1 MRLYDLG
8 GGDEPRVASR
18 RILTVPNLISF
29 ARLAVLPVVY
39 LDLTSG
45 RLVRALVL
53 LAIFSATDWFDG
65 YFARRL
71 DQVTEL
77 GKLLDPISDR
87 VLFIVVGVAFVV
99 SGLLPLWVVLAL
111 VARDV
116 LVAGAGLVL
125 LARGAKPPDVT
136 RLGKTAT
143 FGLMWAL
150 PMFLLAGIVGDGVD
164 DPNRVVHV
172 LAWVLL
178 AINGALY
185 WIAAFDYARI
195 VRRRAA
201 AVDAA
206 ADAESGNDPAT
217 GPG

>member
-1 MRLYDLG
+1 MRFYDLG
-8 GGDEPRVASR
+8 GGDEARVASR
-18 RILTVPNLISF
+18 RVLTVPNLISF
-29 ARLAVLPVVY
+29 ARLAILPVIY

-45 RLVRALVL
+45 RLLRAFVL
-53 LAIFSATDWFDG
+53 LVVFTSSDWFDG

-87 VLFIVVGVAFVV
+87 VLFVVVGVAYVV

-111 VARDV
+111 IARDV

-125 LARGAKPPDVT
+125 LTRGAKPPDVT

-150 PMFLLAGIVGDGVD
+150 PMFLLAGIAGDGVD
-164 DPNRVVHV
+164 DPQPVLHVV
-172 LAWVLL
+172 AWVLL
-178 AINGALY
+178 AVSGVLY
-185 WIAAFDYARI
+185 WVAAFDYARI

-201 AVDAA
+201 VIDAIDDDAA
-206 ADAESGNDPAT
+206 S
-217 GPG
+217 PGGG

>member
-1 MRLYDLG
+1 MRFYDLG
-8 GGDEPRVASR
+8 GGGEPRVASR
-18 RILTVPNLISF
+18 RVLTVPNLISF
-29 ARLAVLPVVY
+29 ARLAILPVVY

-45 RLVRALVL
+45 RLLRAFVL
-53 LAIFSATDWFDG
+53 LVVFTASDWFDG

-87 VLFIVVGVAFVV
+87 VLFVVVGVAYVV

-111 VARDV
+111 IARDV

-125 LARGAKPPDVT
+125 LTRGAKPPDVT

-150 PMFLLAGIVGDGVD
+150 PTFLLAGIAGDGVD
-164 DPNRVVHV
+164 DPQPVLHV

-178 AINGALY
+178 AVSGVLY
-185 WIAAFDYARI
+185 WVAAFDYARI

-201 AVDAA
+201 VIDAMDDDAA
-206 ADAESGNDPAT
+206 S
-217 GPG
+217 PGGG

>member
-1 MRLYDLG
+1 MRFYDLG
-8 GGDEPRVASR
+8 GGGEPRVASR

-29 ARLAVLPVVY
+29 ARLAILPVVY

-45 RLVRALVL
+45 RLLRAFVL
-53 LAIFSATDWFDG
+53 LAVFTSSDWFDG

-87 VLFIVVGVAFVV
+87 VLFVVVGVAFVV

-150 PMFLLAGIVGDGVD
+150 PTFLLAGIVGDGVD
-164 DPNRVVHV
+164 DPQPV
-172 LAWVLL
+172 LYVAAWVLL
-178 AINGALY
+178 AISGVLY

-201 AVDAA
+201 IVDAEQ
-206 ADAESGNDPAT
+206 DT
-217 GPG
+217 GPTPERD

>member
-1 MRLYDLG
+1 MRFYDL
-8 GGDEPRVASR
+8 GGDEPRVASKR
-18 RILTVPNLISF
+18 VLTVPNLISF
-29 ARLAVLPVVY
+29 ARLAILPVLY

-45 RLVRALVL
+45 RLLRAFVL
-53 LAIFSATDWFDG
+53 LVVFSATDWFDG

-87 VLFIVVGVAFVV
+87 VLFVVVGVAYVV

-125 LARGAKPPDVT
+125 LSRGVKPPDVT

-150 PMFLLAGIVGDGVD
+150 PLFLLAGIVGDGVD
-164 DPNRVVHV
+164 DPEPVLHVV
-172 LAWVLL
+172 AWVLL
-178 AINGALY
+178 AISAAMY

-195 VRRRAA
+195 VRHRAA
-201 AVDAA
+201 S
-206 ADAESGNDPAT
+206 ADAEPDDATSPADD
-217 GPG
+217 

>member
-18 RILTVPNLISF
+18 RVLTVPNLISF
-29 ARLAVLPVVY
+29 ARLAILPVVY

-45 RLVRALVL
+45 RLLRAFVL
-53 LAIFSATDWFDG
+53 LAVFTSSDWFDG

-87 VLFIVVGVAFVV
+87 VLFVVVGIAFVV

-111 VARDV
+111 LARDV

-150 PMFLLAGIVGDGVD
+150 PTFLLAGIVGDGVD
-164 DPNRVVHV
+164 DPQPVLYVV
-172 LAWVLL
+172 AWVLL
-178 AINGALY
+178 AINGVLY
-185 WIAAFDYARI
+185 WLAAFDYARI

-201 AVDAA
+201 IIDAVQD
-206 ADAESGNDPAT
+206 DDPA
-217 GPG
+217 PGHD

>member
-8 GGDEPRVASR
+8 GGDERRVASR
-18 RILTVPNLISF
+18 RVLTVPNLISF
-29 ARLAVLPVVY
+29 ARLAILPVVY

-45 RLVRALVL
+45 RLLRAFVL
-53 LAIFSATDWFDG
+53 LAVFTSSDWFDG

-87 VLFIVVGVAFVV
+87 VLFVVVGVAFVV

-164 DPNRVVHV
+164 DPQPVLHVV
-172 LAWVLL
+172 AWVLL
-178 AINGALY
+178 AINGVLY
-185 WIAAFDYARI
+185 WVAAFDYARI

-201 AVDAA
+201 AVDATGRDA
-206 ADAESGNDPAT
+206 A
-217 GPG
+217 GPDGADDD

>member
-8 GGDEPRVASR
+8 GGDEPRVASKR
-18 RILTVPNLISF
+18 VLTVPNLISF
-29 ARLAVLPVVY
+29 ARLAILPVVY
-39 LDLTSG
+39 LDLTSD
-45 RLVRALVL
+45 RLLRAFVL
-53 LAIFSATDWFDG
+53 LAVFTASDWFDG
-65 YFARRL
+65 YLARRL

-87 VLFIVVGVAFVV
+87 VLFVVVGVAFVV

-111 VARDV
+111 VARDL

-125 LARGAKPPDVT
+125 LLRGAKPPDVT

-150 PMFLLAGIVGDGVD
+150 PTFLLAAIIGDGVD
-164 DPNRVVHV
+164 DPQPALHLV
-172 LAWVLL
+172 AWILL

-185 WIAAFDYARI
+185 WVAAFDYARI

-201 AVDAA
+201 VVDAT
-206 ADAESGNDPAT
+206 GHDPAASDD
-217 GPG
+217 